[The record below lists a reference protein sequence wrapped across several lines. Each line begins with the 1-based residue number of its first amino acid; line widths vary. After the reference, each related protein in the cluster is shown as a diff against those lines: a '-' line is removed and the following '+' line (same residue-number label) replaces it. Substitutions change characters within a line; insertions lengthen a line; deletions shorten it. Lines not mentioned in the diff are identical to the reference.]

1 MPPTTG
7 NKGGISDRN
16 HISAEINDISAT
28 PAGSHCCKIV
38 RCSSMRK
45 HEIPA
50 AIEKARTKRAERTEL
65 TADWVVDDRCGD
77 TRPEMV
83 GIDWNSGMAEPA
95 PPHDLRARRNMPQSI
110 RMVPKMSTQ

>member
-1 MPPTTG
+1 MRFPQRSKKPG
-7 NKGGISDRN
+7 RSGP
-16 HISAEINDISAT
+16 SA
-28 PAGSHCCKIV
+28 P
-38 RCSSMRK
+38 
-45 HEIPA
+45 
-50 AIEKARTKRAERTEL
+50 EL

-95 PPHDLRARRNMPQSI
+95 PPHNSRARQNMPQSI